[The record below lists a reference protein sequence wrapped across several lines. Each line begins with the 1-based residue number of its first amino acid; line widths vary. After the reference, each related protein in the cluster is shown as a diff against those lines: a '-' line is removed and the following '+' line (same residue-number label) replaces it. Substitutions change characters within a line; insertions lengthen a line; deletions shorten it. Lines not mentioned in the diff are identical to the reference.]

1 MPERSASLPSD
12 PGSLARRRL
21 GEVGWQ
27 IAPDLDQGFAARV
40 REVWQ
45 YRRILWFFSSKALES
60 LYAKTRLGIWWIFIR
75 TLVPLGIGSF
85 VYGSIMKVPSGG
97 VPYFLFFLI
106 GQVPWNFFD
115 GPVIR
120 GSSGLETNRTLLTK
134 LYVPRII
141 LPLGQMTAGIV
152 EPLIIALVLVASLV
166 YYRVNEGVWYVQ
178 ATPRLF
184 ACAAS
189 VALVLTFAFS
199 VTLWTS
205 VWQARA
211 RDARFVLR
219 YVVGFWLFF
228 TPVIYPLSVVPPG
241 IRWLMYL
248 NPLTAPVETFRWG
261 MLPALEHSWAW
272 FGYSTAVTLATFLGG
287 VWYFTRS
294 EAATMDKL

>member
-1 MPERSASLPSD
+1 M
-12 PGSLARRRL
+12 
-21 GEVGWQ
+21 
-27 IAPDLDQGFAARV
+27 DQGFLARV

-45 YRRILWFFSSKALES
+45 YRRILWFFSTKALES
-60 LYAKTRLGIWWIFIR
+60 LYAKTHLGIWWIFLR
-75 TLVPLGIGSF
+75 TLVPLGIGTF
-85 VYGSIMKVPSGG
+85 VYGSVMNVPSGG
-97 VPYFLFFLI
+97 VPYFLFFVI

-141 LPLGQMTAGIV
+141 LPLGQMTAGMI
-152 EPLIIALVLVASLV
+152 EPVIITLVLVASLV

-178 ATPRLF
+178 VTPRLF
-184 ACAAS
+184 ACVAS

-199 VTLWTS
+199 LALWVS

-219 YVVGFWLFF
+219 YVIGFWLFF
-228 TPVIYPLSVVPPG
+228 TPVIYPLSVVPAG
-241 IRWLMYL
+241 IRWLAYL
-248 NPLTAPVETFRWG
+248 NPLTAPVETFRWAL
-261 MLPALEHSWAW
+261 LPAFDHSWAW
-272 FGYSTAVTLATFLGG
+272 FGYSAAVTAATFFGG